1 MGSRDP
7 QVIVIVRRESQM
19 FDTQRNI
26 YVKHIFAKELLH
38 MHRCTCVAELKMH
51 FGEIK

>member
-7 QVIVIVRRESQM
+7 QVTVIVHRDSQM

-26 YVKHIFAKELLH
+26 YKNTFLQKNCYI
-38 MHRCTCVAELKMH
+38 CTDVRV
-51 FGEIK
+51 